1 MQMWQI
7 CYCVVFIILFAIPT
21 QILKERVVNCR
32 CIGLSG
38 TCSVQKCLYATPDL
52 EDMGAAL
59 KAKYDSAVRVELDSS
74 KTALVPKNEQVTFD
88 DEAIVHV
95 TISPSFCVSD
105 ASKGIVGT
113 ENRKCENSASAGS
126 NDCSVLCC
134 DRGYYQ
140 IESQEEVEKCEF
152 VWCCRVECTTTT
164 VSTYENYCK
173 ASS

>member
-1 MQMWQI
+1 MTCLLYII
-7 CYCVVFIILFAIPT
+7 CNSYI
-21 QILKERVVNCR
+21 QILNERAVNCR

-52 EDMGAAL
+52 EEIGTAL
-59 KAKYDSAVRVELDSS
+59 KTKYDSAVRVELDSS
-74 KTALVPKNEQVTFD
+74 ETELVSVNEIITFD
-88 DEAIVHV
+88 DDDIVHV
-95 TISPSFCVSD
+95 TTSPSFCVSD

-113 ENRKCENSASAGS
+113 ENRQCEDSASAGS

-140 IESQEEVEKCEF
+140 IESQEEVEECEF

-164 VSTYENYCK
+164 VSTYVNYCN
-173 ASS
+173 S